1 MSIVNLGRIKPLHR
15 GEYDAAASY
24 LELDIVSHH
33 GASYLCVGAD
43 LPQDTPPLDTSG
55 GLNAGWQRLADR
67 GETGAT
73 GPEGPQGMAGPQGET
88 GPQGPQ
94 GEAGPVGPEG
104 PSGVFSGTFSLNAAG
119 ELILTYT
126 E

>member
-1 MSIVNLGRIKPLHR
+1 
-15 GEYDAAASY
+15 
-24 LELDIVSHH
+24 
-33 GASYLCVGAD
+33 
-43 LPQDTPPLDTSG
+43 
-55 GLNAGWQRLADR
+55 
-67 GETGAT
+67 
-73 GPEGPQGMAGPQGET
+73 MAGPQGET

>member
-15 GEYDAAASY
+15 GDYDAAASY
-24 LELDIVSHH
+24 AELDIVSHQ
-33 GASYLCVGAD
+33 GASYLCVGTD
-43 LPQDTPPLDTSG
+43 GLQDIPPMDEAG
-55 GLNAGWQRLADR
+55 GLNAGWRRLADR

-73 GPEGPQGMAGPQGET
+73 GPEGPQGVTGPQGET

-94 GEAGPVGPEG
+94 GETGPNGPEG
-104 PSGVFSGTFSLNAAG
+104 PAGVFSGTFSLNAAG